1 MGARQHSDLNPDIA
15 NLVELAPVRTATVFD
30 HLRTEDLLAQK
41 IEVLASLLAPS
52 FVLFGNGALDF
63 VFELLD
69 ERVAL
74 VLGMLLG
81 VDGVKQAIAQP
92 GTKLAKIGLVN
103 HDRLDGPLRLT
114 NSFRQVADRS
124 ADLLDLLMAELD
136 ALHYGFFRNFLS
148 AGLDHDNAVSG
159 ADHHQIQLPRPL
171 LIVGGIDDE
180 ISVHLADTNRADGAV
195 KWNVGDAQCNRGTVD
210 ARNIGIV
217 LRVRRKDHGNDLG

>member
-15 NLVELAPVRTATVFD
+15 NLVEPAPVRTAAVFD
-30 HLRTEDLLAQK
+30 YLRTEDLLAQK

-69 ERVAL
+69 KRVAL

-92 GTKLAKIGLVN
+92 GTKLAQIGLVN

-114 NSFRQVADRS
+114 NSFRRS
-124 ADLLDLLMAELD
+124 EEHTSELQS
-136 ALHYGFFRNFLS
+136 L
-148 AGLDHDNAVSG
+148 
-159 ADHHQIQLPRPL
+159 
-171 LIVGGIDDE
+171 
-180 ISVHLADTNRADGAV
+180 
-195 KWNVGDAQCNRGTVD
+195 
-210 ARNIGIV
+210 
-217 LRVRRKDHGNDLG
+217 

>member
-1 MGARQHSDLNPDIA
+1 MGARQHSDFNPDIA

-41 IEVLASLLAPS
+41 IEVLAGLLAS
-52 FVLFGNGALDF
+52 GFVLFGNGALDF

-69 ERVAL
+69 ERVAF

-92 GTKLAKIGLVN
+92 GTKLAQIGLVN

-124 ADLLDLLMAELD
+124 ADLLDLLMAELN

-148 AGLDHDNAVSG
+148 AGLDHHDAVSG
-159 ADHHQIQLPRPL
+159 AN
-171 LIVGGIDDE
+171 DDQE
-180 ISVHLADTNRADGAV
+180 VQVA
-195 KWNVGDAQCNRGTVD
+195 
-210 ARNIGIV
+210 
-217 LRVRRKDHGNDLG
+217 